1 MERESYKSDEA
12 VGKRAKAAVKIELEK
27 KKAMDMPI
35 TIFDRK
41 TQTIYRVNSDGS
53 KVAVGEKIRKGR
65 YSERVEKKA

>member
-1 MERESYKSDEA
+1 MERESYISDEA
-12 VGKRAKAAVKIELEK
+12 VVKRAKAAVKIELEK